1 MKKFVTAVLQYRCG
15 RWRCV
20 LLLDQFEFFAIF
32 HRSYVVHL
40 AQFVELAQSQ
50 ASFTQIS
57 QGGLAVVLAGILQ
70 ARLFSA
76 VYFVQYHDVFIMEE
90 LHQRHPLRAVL
101 LCRAV
106 VRLWAVWLRVVQDRA
121 RFRLRLNPVRW

>member
-1 MKKFVTAVLQYRCG
+1 MKKFVTAVLQCRGG
-15 RWRCV
+15 RGRCV

-50 ASFTQIS
+50 ASFTQIA
-57 QGGLAVVLAGILQ
+57 QGRLAVVLAGILQ

-76 VYFVQYHDVFIMEE
+76 VYFVQYHNVFIMEE
-90 LHQRHPLRAVL
+90 LHQRPHLRAVL

-106 VRLWAVWLRVVQDRA
+106 AQQQAVWLRVVRVRA